1 MDILFF
7 SGRFF
12 LPGFAGI
19 LACSPRKVN
28 RSYAGVCLN
37 WQLLFL
43 QPLAGSS
50 EEIAQLLSAISGKLL
65 GILAG
70 VCGVKATSKRSSG
83 VRFGQFDLNLAE
95 VKLLK
100 RGLPVRLENQPYQ
113 ILAAL
118 LDRPGELVSRE
129 ELCADLWPDGTYVD
143 FDESLN
149 TAVKKLR
156 YALGD
161 SPENPVFIETVP
173 RRGYRFIAPVQ
184 DVGIQPLKPAAPGNG
199 HQPLETP
206 TDSLATPVS
215 RATRTSGRLIALG
228 IIVIAVCTLLYRAVF
243 PPTLRVTQTVRL
255 TNSSRV
261 EPWGR
266 ITSDGSRLFF
276 LEREGDHWNARQIS
290 VAGGESVPFGTSPR
304 NTKIFDVSP
313 DKSEMLFAPFTMRTP
328 DLPLWSMPLVGGAP
342 RRIGDILASA
352 ANFSPDGT
360 RIAFTNTKGAF
371 VANRDGSGLRQLADL
386 SDCWSIAWSHDGKT
400 LRFGQDH
407 NGAHLWQVGATGH
420 DLHPFLPSWSAG
432 DGRWMPDGSYYVF
445 AAAKD
450 GQKALWALRESPSF
464 PWLRQT
470 PTQITFPPISFDNPT
485 PSRDGRFIYADGG
498 LSQQIDV
505 VHFDSASHQFKP
517 AIPGFNVTE
526 VEFSP
531 DHQWVLYTNW
541 NQLWRSR
548 PDGSDRLQLAG
559 PPSIPHNYFAHWS
572 PDSKHILFEDL
583 EDGKSTIYLVSA
595 EGGPA
600 QQPLPP
606 GPAQRRPNWSPDG
619 QTLGFSIE
627 EDAGATPPSNP
638 GIYFF
643 DLATGRSTFV
653 AGSGGLIHPHWSPDG
668 RFLAALSEDPS
679 VIKLLD
685 LRTHRWSE
693 VARGTLISAPVW
705 SADSVLYFQDL
716 LAPGE
721 PVYRFQPGSSSPQR
735 AYSFEDI
742 LHSGAQRCAFQ
753 GFAPDGSLLVQV
765 NRGGGD
771 IYALTVSAP

>member
-1 MDILFF
+1 
-7 SGRFF
+7 
-12 LPGFAGI
+12 
-19 LACSPRKVN
+19 
-28 RSYAGVCLN
+28 VC
-37 WQLLFL
+37 
-43 QPLAGSS
+43 
-50 EEIAQLLSAISGKLL
+50 E
-65 GILAG
+65 
-70 VCGVKATSKRSSG
+70 VKATSKRSSD
-83 VRFGQFDLNLAE
+83 VRFGQFELDLSE
-95 VKLLK
+95 EKLLK
-100 RGLPVRLENQPYQ
+100 RGLPVHLENQPFQ

-118 LDRPGELVSRE
+118 LDRPGELVGRE
-129 ELCADLWPDGTYVD
+129 ELCASLWPDGTYVD
-143 FDESLN
+143 FDEGLN

-161 SPENPVFIETVP
+161 SADNPVFIETVP
-173 RRGYRFIAPVQ
+173 RRGYRFVAPVQ
-184 DVGIQPLKPAAPGNG
+184 ADALEPLEPAPPANGNG
-199 HQPLETP
+199 QATVAESGPQSVVLTP
-206 TDSLATPVS
+206 PDAKP
-215 RATRTSGRLIALG
+215 RWHAARRIGLG
-228 IIVIAVCTLLYRAVF
+228 VVFIGACWLLYRTVF
-243 PPTLRVTQTVRL
+243 PPALRVTQITRF
-255 TNSSRV
+255 TNSGRL

-276 LEREGDHWNARQIS
+276 LERDGDHWNTRQIS
-290 VAGGESVPFGTSPR
+290 VAGGESMSFGSSPR
-304 NTKIFDVSP
+304 NTKIFDVST

-342 RRIGDILASA
+342 RRVGDILASA

-371 VANRDGSGLRQLADL
+371 LANRDGSGLRQLAAL
-386 SDCWSIAWSHDGKT
+386 PDCWSIAWSPDGKI

-407 NGAHLWQVGATGH
+407 GGPRLWQVSATGR
-420 DLHPFLPSWSAG
+420 DLHSFLPSWSAG
-432 DGRWMPDGSYYVF
+432 DGRWTADGSYYVF

-450 GQKALWALRESPSF
+450 GQKALWALRESPSSR
-464 PWLRQT
+464 WLRQT
-470 PTQITFPPISFDNPT
+470 PIQITFPPLNFDNPT
-485 PSRDGRFIYADGG
+485 PSRDGHFLYADGG

-505 VHFDSASHQFKP
+505 VRFDPASHQFKP
-517 AIPGFNVTE
+517 VLPGFDLTE

-531 DHQWVLYTNW
+531 DHQWILFSNW
-541 NQLWRSR
+541 TQLWRSR

-572 PDSKHILFEDL
+572 PDSKRVLFEDL
-583 EDGKSTIYLVSA
+583 EDDKSTIYLVSA

-627 EDAGATPPSNP
+627 VDAGGTPPSKL

-643 DLATGRSTFV
+643 DLAAGRSTFV

-693 VARGTLISAPVW
+693 VARGILISSPVW
-705 SADSVLYFQDL
+705 SADSVLYFQDI

-721 PVYRFQPGSSSPQR
+721 PVYRFHPGDAGPQR

-742 LHSGAQRCAFQ
+742 LQSGAQRCAFQ

-771 IYALTVSAP
+771 IYALTLSGP

>member
-1 MDILFF
+1 M
-7 SGRFF
+7 
-12 LPGFAGI
+12 
-19 LACSPRKVN
+19 
-28 RSYAGVCLN
+28 
-37 WQLLFL
+37 
-43 QPLAGSS
+43 
-50 EEIAQLLSAISGKLL
+50 
-65 GILAG
+65 
-70 VCGVKATSKRSSG
+70 CGVKATSKRSSCL
-83 VRFGQFDLNLAE
+83 RFGQFGLDLSE
-95 VKLLK
+95 EKLLK
-100 RGLPVRLENQPYQ
+100 RGLPVRLENQPFQ

-129 ELCADLWPDGTYVD
+129 ELCANLWPDGTYVD
-143 FDESLN
+143 FDEGLN

-184 DVGIQPLKPAAPGNG
+184 KNEDGTQPLEPASGNG
-199 HQPLETP
+199 HRTLETP
-206 TDSLATPVS
+206 ADSPATPI
-215 RATRTSGRLIALG
+215 AKTWTPGRLIAVG
-228 IIVIAVCTLLYRAVF
+228 VIVIAVCGLLYRALF
-243 PPTLRVTQTVRL
+243 PPTLRVTQTARL

-276 LEREGDHWNARQIS
+276 LEREGDHWNTRQIS
-290 VAGGESVPFGTSPR
+290 VAGGESMPFGSSPR
-304 NTKIFDVSP
+304 NSKVFDVSS

-352 ANFSPDGT
+352 ATFSPDGN
-360 RIAFTNTKGAF
+360 RIAFTNTNGAF
-371 VANRDGSGLRQLADL
+371 LANRDGSGLRRLATL
-386 SDCWSIAWSHDGKT
+386 PDCWSIAWSPDGKI

-407 NGAHLWQVGATGH
+407 NGPHLWQVDSTGH

-432 DGRWMPDGSYYVF
+432 EGRWTPDGSYYIF

-450 GQKALWALRESPSF
+450 GQLWALRESPSF
-464 PWLRQT
+464 PWLPQK
-470 PTQITFPPISFDNPT
+470 PTQITFPPLNFGNPL
-485 PSRDGRFIYADGG
+485 PSRDGHFLYAGGG
-498 LSQQIDV
+498 LSQEIDV
-505 VHFDSASHQFKP
+505 VRFDPASHQFKP
-517 AIPGFNVTE
+517 VLPGFNVTE

-531 DHQWVLYTNW
+531 DHQWILFSNW
-541 NQLWRSR
+541 TQLWRSR

-572 PDSKHILFEDL
+572 PDSRHILFEDV
-583 EDGKSTIYLVSA
+583 EDGKGTIYLVSA
-595 EGGPA
+595 DGGPA
-600 QQPLPP
+600 QQPLPA
-606 GPAQRRPNWSPDG
+606 GPSRRLPNWSPDG
-619 QTLGFSIE
+619 QTIGFTVDE
-627 EDAGATPPSNP
+627 DDAGKPSPAPP

-643 DLATGRSTFV
+643 DLAQGRSTLLPAS
-653 AGSGGLIHPHWSPDG
+653 AGLTHTRWSPDG
-668 RFLAALSEDPS
+668 RFLAAVSEDTS
-679 VIKLLD
+679 VIKVLD
-685 LRTHRWSE
+685 LKTHRWTE
-693 VARGTLISAPVW
+693 VAHGTLISFPVW

-721 PVYRFQPGSSSPQR
+721 PVYRFQPGGSAPQR

-742 LHSGAQRCAFQ
+742 LQSGAQRCAFW

-771 IYALTVSAP
+771 VYALTLSAP